1 MPGVDASPKEPGW
14 TRVAGAAG
22 ALGFVLAVVG
32 SGVLGA
38 FEDSS
43 LFQFPET
50 GSSSAEFAAFAAA
63 HRSTGLAAMVLNSL
77 AVGLWLLFGA
87 GVWIRLRE
95 GGESFLSACFALG
108 AAGFLALI
116 FAGFVPFFVLAY
128 RAGDVADPRLLYDLT
143 FGMLAMSG
151 VPTTVALG
159 AYAALVLRT
168 GRLPRWTAWLAGIGA
183 CAHVL
188 LLASFLVTDGF
199 FSLEGQVI
207 TAIPATLFIWI
218 LGTSVAMLR
227 GPR

>member
-1 MPGVDASPKEPGW
+1 MPAVNAQRNEPDW
-14 TRVAGAAG
+14 SRVAAAAG

-38 FEDSS
+38 FEGSS
-43 LFQFPET
+43 LFQFPGT
-50 GSSSAEFAAFAAA
+50 GSSSAEFAAFAAE
-63 HRSTGLAAMVLNSL
+63 HRSLGLAAMVLNSL
-77 AVGLWLLFGA
+77 AVGLWVLFGA
-87 GVWIRLRE
+87 GVWIKLRE

-108 AAGFLALI
+108 VAGFVTLI

-128 RAGDVADPRLLYDLT
+128 RGGDVTDPRLLYDLT

-151 VPTTVALG
+151 VPTAVALG
-159 AYAALVLRT
+159 SYAALVFRT
-168 GRLPRWTAWLAGIGA
+168 GRLPRWTAWLAAIGA

-188 LLASFLVTDGF
+188 LLASLVVTGGF

-218 LGTSVAMLR
+218 LGTSVAMVR
-227 GPR
+227 RPR

>member
-1 MPGVDASPKEPGW
+1 MPVVDAASKEPDW

-22 ALGFVLAVVG
+22 AVGFALAVIG
-32 SGVLGA
+32 SGVIGA

-43 LFQFPET
+43 LFQFPGT
-50 GSSSAEFAAFAAA
+50 GSSTAEFGAFAAA
-63 HRSTGLAAMVLNSL
+63 HRSLGLAAMVLNSL

-87 GVWIRLRE
+87 GVWLKLRE

-108 AAGFLALI
+108 VAGFVTLI
-116 FAGFVPFFVLAY
+116 FAGFVPFFVLTY

-168 GRLPRWTAWLAGIGA
+168 GRLPRWTAWLAAIGA

-227 GPR
+227 GSG